1 MLRLNLNGRMLQ
13 LVQKMPLPSRE
24 SCCEEQEQRCG
35 MELPPCPGIEQQD
48 GRRDRQTDKQAPNPA
63 LPLRA
68 ELSSPARGGKL
79 SADPNIA
86 AAAARRSQ
94 NICVARQHEPAG
106 LLLLSRCRNST
117 TPEPPARQRRSSPA
131 PAERW
136 QWAGTCRGEGSM
148 SPLPRATQASM
159 PCPETLRAP

>member
-1 MLRLNLNGRMLQ
+1 MGWSC
-13 LVQKMPLPSRE
+13 LPALGLS
-24 SCCEEQEQRCG
+24 SG
-35 MELPPCPGIEQQD
+35 MEGWT
-48 GRRDRQTDKQAPNPA
+48 DRQAPNPA

-117 TPEPPARQRRSSPA
+117 TPEPPARQRCSSPA

-136 QWAGTCRGEGSM
+136 QRAGTCRGEGSM
-148 SPLPRATQASM
+148 SPLPKETQASM